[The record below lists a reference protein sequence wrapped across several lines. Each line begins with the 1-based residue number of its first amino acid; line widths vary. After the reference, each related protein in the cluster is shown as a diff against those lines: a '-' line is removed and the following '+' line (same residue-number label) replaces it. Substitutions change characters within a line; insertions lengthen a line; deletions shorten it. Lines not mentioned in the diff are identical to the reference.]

1 MTTVGVHEAKTT
13 LSSLLRKVANG
24 EEVIITNDGRPAAR
38 LVPIAPIDRQRIGI
52 FAGQF
57 TVPDDFDDLPAEVVE
72 YFT

>member
-13 LSSLLRKVANG
+13 LSSLLRRVANG

-38 LVPIAPIDRQRIGI
+38 LVPIAPDDRRRIGL

-57 TVPDDFDDLPAEVVE
+57 TVPDDFDETPPELVE
-72 YFT
+72 FFS